1 MQSIIRPA
9 NTWVRLVIIAT
20 LTFFYVLL
28 FEWLYTNVGLASAA
42 LIAIPVST
50 MGWFFG
56 PKVGLIAG
64 FVGIIVNTILSSLV
78 QDTSGVNFLLIMGWP
93 GIIMVPVAGYFAGL
107 VERVTAER
115 AQKGFESSS
124 HERFVSIMGLATRA
138 VLDPKTA
145 DEKYYYLVNHLAN
158 LFVPDTACILQWNAV
173 QGKMFLL
180 ATTKPLEGS
189 IPNIVLEPGQ
199 ITEDTVLLENDQA
212 LVMCNEPKLSKV
224 IDFSKPTE
232 FSLPANSLFAVPLTA
247 GGYKF
252 GAIIFI
258 FKGPHYISRS
268 DVVYAQLTGSQV
280 ALALWTA
287 EQDAQ
292 IKKQLREA
300 NTLARIE
307 RALSETEQ
315 VGLEKVLQLIV
326 DSAKELIPG
335 TKQAVLHLIDSDDRV
350 LVPRAVS
357 GLKSSSRSKIN
368 MRFGEGVAGQ
378 VIATGKSI
386 SISDVRNDSRFIQK
400 ITPVKYR
407 SLIVAPIKSHD
418 RVIGTISIDS
428 DLSNAFTPDD
438 SRLLD
443 ALGVQAAIA
452 IENANLLETT
462 REDLQEINI
471 LYQISRG
478 LVATDPDQLMQDV
491 ADLLRNIFG
500 FYHNQI
506 IVVNPQTGDL
516 EVRKASGEN
525 AAALMEKGHRM
536 VIGTG
541 IVGHVAELGE
551 PFVTNNVDAVVF
563 FVRNPLLP
571 DTQSE
576 LSVPIKI
583 NNQVLGVLDIQEKP
597 PRRFSQRQM
606 KLLVAVADQLAVA
619 LQKANLYQELQT
631 SLRQEKAMHAQLI
644 QSERLAV
651 VGRLLATVSHE
662 LNNPLQA
669 IQNALF
675 LLKGEEQLSPQGKQ
689 DLDVILSETER
700 MASLIE
706 RLRSAYRP
714 GRVKDFR
721 SVELNNLIEE
731 VHTLIASFLR
741 QKQIAFELHPDPGL
755 LPISGMSDQMRQVLL
770 NLFFNA
776 IEVMNPGGRIIV
788 WTRNLIQQNEVLL
801 TVKDTGPGIDPEIL
815 PKIFDAFITD
825 KQTGTGLGLMIT
837 RDIIEQHFGR
847 IEAEND
853 PEGGA
858 VFNIWLPIDRKGR
871 E

>member
-1 MQSIIRPA
+1 
-9 NTWVRLVIIAT
+9 
-20 LTFFYVLL
+20 
-28 FEWLYTNVGLASAA
+28 
-42 LIAIPVST
+42 
-50 MGWFFG
+50 
-56 PKVGLIAG
+56 
-64 FVGIIVNTILSSLV
+64 
-78 QDTSGVNFLLIMGWP
+78 
-93 GIIMVPVAGYFAGL
+93 
-107 VERVTAER
+107 
-115 AQKGFESSS
+115 
-124 HERFVSIMGLATRA
+124 
-138 VLDPKTA
+138 
-145 DEKYYYLVNHLAN
+145 
-158 LFVPDTACILQWNAV
+158 
-173 QGKMFLL
+173 
-180 ATTKPLEGS
+180 
-189 IPNIVLEPGQ
+189 
-199 ITEDTVLLENDQA
+199 
-212 LVMCNEPKLSKV
+212 
-224 IDFSKPTE
+224 
-232 FSLPANSLFAVPLTA
+232 
-247 GGYKF
+247 
-252 GAIIFI
+252 
-258 FKGPHYISRS
+258 
-268 DVVYAQLTGSQV
+268 
-280 ALALWTA
+280 
-287 EQDAQ
+287 
-292 IKKQLREA
+292 
-300 NTLARIE
+300 
-307 RALSETEQ
+307 
-315 VGLEKVLQLIV
+315 
-326 DSAKELIPG
+326 
-335 TKQAVLHLIDSDDRV
+335 
-350 LVPRAVS
+350 
-357 GLKSSSRSKIN
+357 
-368 MRFGEGVAGQ
+368 
-378 VIATGKSI
+378 
-386 SISDVRNDSRFIQK
+386 
-400 ITPVKYR
+400 
-407 SLIVAPIKSHD
+407 
-418 RVIGTISIDS
+418 
-428 DLSNAFTPDD
+428 
-438 SRLLD
+438 
-443 ALGVQAAIA
+443 
-452 IENANLLETT
+452 
-462 REDLQEINI
+462 
-471 LYQISRG
+471 
-478 LVATDPDQLMQDV
+478 MQDV

-500 FYHNQI
+500 FYHIQI

-516 EVRKASGEN
+516 EVRRASGEN
-525 AAALMEKGHRM
+525 AAALMEQGHCM

-583 NNQVLGVLDIQEKP
+583 DNKVLGVLDIQEKP
-597 PRRFSQRQM
+597 PHQFSQRQM

-631 SLRQEKAMHAQLI
+631 SLRQEKAMHVQLI
-644 QSERLAV
+644 QSERLVV

-770 NLFFNA
+770 NLFLNA

-788 WTRNLIQQNEVLL
+788 RTRNLIQQNEVLL

-858 VFNIWLPIDRKGR
+858 IFNIWLPIDRKGR